1 MLIFCLSRVKFNQF
15 DPRFLRFAI
24 RFDSFTTE
32 CGSMQSSFDDG
43 RFNISFFASLSPW
56 GWFSVLIG
64 PEMKEPLLASH
75 FDSIFSQSRPR
86 DKSRFNCSSG
96 ISTPPSLPCRN
107 PKFLPH
113 VFSRFRRGSVLNC
126 EVEFRM
132 EEIKASLEIDI
143 LSLWFICPPSKRMIF
158 PPQIFEIMDVPVF
171 TVSN

>member
-43 RFNISFFASLSPW
+43 RFNISFFASLSLW

-75 FDSIFSQSRPR
+75 FDSILANL
-86 DKSRFNCSSG
+86 D
-96 ISTPPSLPCRN
+96 
-107 PKFLPH
+107 
-113 VFSRFRRGSVLNC
+113 
-126 EVEFRM
+126 
-132 EEIKASLEIDI
+132 EEINPGLIALLVFRLLRRSRVGIRNFCLT
-143 LSLWFICPPSKRMIF
+143 CF
-158 PPQIFEIMDVPVF
+158 PGFEGGVY
-171 TVSN
+171 

>member
-1 MLIFCLSRVKFNQF
+1 
-15 DPRFLRFAI
+15 
-24 RFDSFTTE
+24 
-32 CGSMQSSFDDG
+32 MQSSFDDG

-75 FDSIFSQSRPR
+75 FDSIFSQSRRR
-86 DKSRFNCSSG
+86 DKSRVNCSSG

-107 PKFLPH
+107 PKFRPH
-113 VFSRFRRGSVLNC
+113 AFSRFRRGSVLNC

-143 LSLWFICPPSKRMIF
+143 LSLWFICPRQNGWSSRRKSSKSWTCPFSQFRTKGTERKKNCLHL
-158 PPQIFEIMDVPVF
+158 PC
-171 TVSN
+171 TK